1 MSLRQCPTPWI
12 VELAAGGHMGLSKAS
27 LQMPVKSLG
36 LGLGLS
42 TG

>member
-1 MSLRQCPTPWI
+1 MSLWQCSSPWI